1 MASNSSKPSD
11 EELTN
16 QLQQLRTQLNKKQT
30 FESAVSSIKSLLLQS
45 YSTSSPSTQ
54 KLFYDVVSRVA
65 TVIRTRYTFPAY
77 LLAGVDLLETA
88 DRLTVNPAE
97 KTHLNS
103 CITHFRQTLNQED
116 PENGGERISQSN
128 RRGGYL
134 FEGHLTVDQEPAQP
148 NWLVQ
153 QNLLTALAAQ
163 SQTAGENGDSSND
176 EVVGSLMRG
185 LVESLD
191 VSMLDN
197 LEDLLPPMEGTT
209 GRVAPPASKEVVEKL
224 PVIKLES
231 EEMVKEKI
239 GEEGAEC
246 CICKEKLGVGDEMQE
261 MPCKH
266 LFHPPC
272 LKPWLDEHN
281 SCPICRHELPT
292 DDHKY
297 ESWKEREKEL
307 EEERRGAANAV
318 RGGEFMY
325 I

>member
-1 MASNSSKPSD
+1 MTAKSD

-16 QLQQLRTQLNKKQT
+16 QLHQLRTQLNKKQT
-30 FESAVSSIKSLLLQS
+30 FESAVSSIKSLLLES
-45 YSTSSPSTQ
+45 YSAASLPTQ
-54 KLFYDVVSRVA
+54 KVFYDVISRVA
-65 TVIRTRYTFPAY
+65 TVLRTRYTFPAY
-77 LLAGVDLLETA
+77 LLAGAEVLEIA
-88 DRLTVNPAE
+88 DRLAVNAAE
-97 KTHLNS
+97 KTHLKS
-103 CITHFRQTLNQED
+103 CIANIRQTLNEQVGD
-116 PENGGERISQSN
+116 SNGGEERILPSSQRS
-128 RRGGYL
+128 GGYL
-134 FEGHLTVDQEPAQP
+134 FEGHLTVDREPPQP
-148 NWLVQ
+148 NWLIQ
-153 QNLLTALAAQ
+153 QNLLTALASQ
-163 SQTAGENGDSSND
+163 SRNDSTNNDGSD
-176 EVVGSLMRG
+176 EVVGGLMRG

-191 VSMLDN
+191 MSMLEN
-197 LEDLLPPMEGTT
+197 LDDLLPLMEGA
-209 GRVAPPASKEVVEKL
+209 GGNSRAAPPASKAVVEKL

-231 EEMVKEKI
+231 EAIAKEKL

>member
-1 MASNSSKPSD
+1 MATKFSD
-11 EELTN
+11 DELSTK
-16 QLQQLRTQLNKKQT
+16 LQQLRSQLNKKQT
-30 FESAVSSIKSLLLQS
+30 FESAVSSIKSLLLET
-45 YSTSSPSTQ
+45 YNSSPPQ
-54 KLFYDVVSRVA
+54 IRKLFYDVVCRVV
-65 TVIRTRYTFPAY
+65 TVLQTRYTFPGY
-77 LLAGVDLLETA
+77 LLSGVQLLEIA
-88 DRLTVNPAE
+88 ERLAFDASE
-97 KTHLNS
+97 KMYFKS
-103 CITHFRQTLNQED
+103 CINNLKETLNQESVD
-116 PENGGERISQSN
+116 ENGGERLSQSS
-128 RRGGYL
+128 RGGYL
-134 FEGHLTVDQEPAQP
+134 FEGHLTVDQEPPQP

-153 QNLLTALAAQ
+153 QNLLTALASQ
-163 SQTAGENGDSSND
+163 SQDNSDENM
-176 EVVGSLMRG
+176 GSLMRG

-191 VSMLDN
+191 VSMLESF
-197 LEDLLPPMEGTT
+197 EDFLPPMEG
-209 GRVAPPASKEVVEKL
+209 GGNRAAPPASKEVVEKL
-224 PVIKLES
+224 PVIKLET
-231 EEMVKEKI
+231 EEMLRNIVGKD
-239 GEEGAEC
+239 GGEC
-246 CICKEKLGVGDEMQE
+246 CICKEKLGLGDNMQE

>member
-1 MASNSSKPSD
+1 MAASKPSSD
-11 EELTN
+11 ELTK

-30 FESAVSSIKSLLLQS
+30 FESAIASIKSLLIGN
-45 YSTSSPSTQ
+45 YSNSSPPIRN
-54 KLFYDVVSRVA
+54 LFYDVVCRVA
-65 TVIRTRYTFPAY
+65 TVLRTRYTFPGY
-77 LLAGVDLLETA
+77 LIAGVELLEIA
-88 DRLTVNPAE
+88 ENLVANSSE
-97 KTHLNS
+97 KTHLKS
-103 CITHFRQTLNQED
+103 CISNIRQTLNQD
-116 PENGGERISQSN
+116 DDDNNADSFLSN
-128 RRGGYL
+128 SNHRYL
-134 FEGHLTVDQEPAQP
+134 FEGHLTIDDEPPQP

-153 QNLLTALAAQ
+153 QNLLAALASQ
-163 SQTAGENGDSSND
+163 SENNGENNDSMS
-176 EVVGSLMRG
+176 SLMTG

-191 VSMLDN
+191 VSMMENLD
-197 LEDLLPPMEGTT
+197 DILPLMEGVE
-209 GRVAPPASKEVVEKL
+209 GGGSRAAPPASKEVVGKL
-224 PVIKLES
+224 PVIRVEN
-231 EEMVKEKI
+231 EEMLKNKF

-297 ESWKEREKEL
+297 ESWKEREKEI